1 MDYFRCDGIATVNID
16 NSIACDNWAIIS
28 ETELLTA
35 TPIQQLYE
43 LLNAAFETPNNTSI
57 VVAFMAAFTLPL
69 VCYLTAWAFKTVV
82 KFIN

>member
-1 MDYFRCDGIATVNID
+1 MDYFRCDGIATVNLD

-43 LLNAAFETPNNTSI
+43 LLNTAFSTPSNEQIAIAFSAAFVTPMI
-57 VVAFMAAFTLPL
+57 
-69 VCYLTAWAFKTVV
+69 CYLVAWAFSSVIKFV
-82 KFIN
+82 K